1 MKTFCFIF
9 ILLLTLGCKVSYDKT
24 HVESGSS
31 NSGVIPKIYLKA
43 TICLE
48 GAYDETATV
57 AANALTLKSNLTT
70 ILPTS
75 IPDTTYRTDSF
86 LNKFIY
92 LTDIDTHGGPIMGDG
107 IDRVMVE
114 VFQEV
119 NNVKYLV
126 SQQAALLSPDG
137 SLFVALEY
145 FGDGDYYLNIIHRNH
160 LAIGNDIPIT
170 VTDGWGEIDFT
181 KPLTPYLGEPAKT
194 PFVLKNGDQIKCLL
208 AGDLTF
214 DHDDDGIVEI
224 DGLDLTKL
232 ETTISNLI
240 PNFACPGPVS
250 SVVISGY
257 KNSDLDFDG
266 QTQACDPVGAPAADK
281 LVLQLN
287 LGAVGEIHKATPL

>member
-1 MKTFCFIF
+1 MFLSIT
-9 ILLLTLGCKVSYDKT
+9 GCKVSYDKT

-57 AANALTLKSNLTT
+57 AAQTLTLKSNLNTV
-70 ILPTS
+70 LPTS

-86 LNKFIY
+86 LDKFIY
-92 LTDIDTHGGPIMGDG
+92 LTDIDTHGGPIIGNE

-119 NNVKYLV
+119 NSVKYLV

-137 SLFVALEY
+137 SMFVALEY

-170 VTDGWGEIDFT
+170 VTDSWGEIDFT
-181 KPLTPYLGEPAKT
+181 KPSTPYLGEPAKT
-194 PFVLKNGDQIKCLL
+194 PYVLKNGGEIKCLT

-214 DHDDDGIVEI
+214 DHDNDGIVEI
-224 DGLDLTKL
+224 DSLDMTKL
-232 ETTISNLI
+232 ETSLTNVV

-250 SVVISGY
+250 SIALSGY
-257 KNSDLDFDG
+257 KTSDLDFDG
-266 QTQACDPVGAPAADK
+266 QTQACDAAGISVADK
-281 LVLQLN
+281 LMLESN
-287 LGAVGEIHKATPL
+287 LGTIGEIHKATP